1 MKIVFCWSVISGYM
15 AACWR
20 ELARRSGVDLHVV
33 AHPAGSA
40 SAFSEDLLDGIP
52 HTFLNAV
59 EQQDGRRIEHIV
71 AEQKPDI
78 VVMTGWWLAP
88 YRNLVHAAALANAR
102 FIMGVDS
109 PWRHEAQFLTR
120 FRYARSFRRVDHFFV
135 TGERSWQYVTR
146 LGVSPDRI
154 SRGMYGVD
162 GAAWSQVVPRRKAAP
177 WPRRFL
183 FLGRYAREKALDIL
197 IDGYREYRSR
207 VQDPWDLVCCGKG
220 PDAGLLTTV
229 NGIHDRGFVQPR
241 DLPDVF
247 AESGAFV
254 IPSRFDPWPLALVEA
269 AATGLPIICSDA
281 CGSAVEV
288 VRPWFNGFVV
298 PTESSARLA
307 TAMEQIH
314 RLEGFMP
321 VWGDR
326 SNLLASAYSAEVW
339 ADRWIDVCTRLLSSP
354 RIS

>member
-33 AHPAGSA
+33 AHRAGTA
-40 SAFSEDLLDGIP
+40 SSFADDLLDDIP
-52 HTFLNAV
+52 HALLSPHDQNDYRA
-59 EQQDGRRIEHIV
+59 IERMV

-78 VVMTGWWLAP
+78 VAMTGWWLAP
-88 YRNLVHAAALANAR
+88 YRNLVHASSLANAR

-120 FRYARSFRRVDHFFV
+120 FRYGRSFRRVDHFFV
-135 TGERSWQYVTR
+135 TGERSWQYVKR
-146 LGVSPDRI
+146 LGVSPERI

-162 GAAWSQVVPRRKAAP
+162 VAAWSQVVPRRKSGD

-197 IDGYREYRSR
+197 VDGYREYRSR

-220 PDAGLLTTV
+220 PDASLLATV
-229 NGIHDRGFVQPR
+229 NGIQNRGFVQPQ

-247 AESGAFV
+247 TDSGAFV
-254 IPSRFDPWPLALVEA
+254 MPSRFDPWPLALVEA
-269 AATGLPIICSDA
+269 AAAGLPIICSEA

-288 VRPWFNGFVV
+288 VRPWFNGFIV
-298 PTESSARLA
+298 PSESSAHLA
-307 TAMEQIH
+307 TTMEKIH
-314 RLEGFMP
+314 ALERSMP
-321 VWGDR
+321 LWGDR
-326 SNLLASAYSAEVW
+326 SNLLATAYSAERW
-339 ADRWIDVCTRLLSSP
+339 ADRWLDVCGQLLSSP
-354 RIS
+354 RIA